1 MGLSVT
7 DVNDIPEQES
17 ITDEE
22 ARNRFR
28 GLALDQPDFNFF
40 ILEALMDH
48 LEIPKETQREIIEEG
63 VRKWQV

>member
-1 MGLSVT
+1 MSVR
-7 DVNDIPEQES
+7 DVNDVPEQES
-17 ITDEE
+17 VTDEE

-28 GLALDQPDFNFF
+28 TFALAQPDFNFF